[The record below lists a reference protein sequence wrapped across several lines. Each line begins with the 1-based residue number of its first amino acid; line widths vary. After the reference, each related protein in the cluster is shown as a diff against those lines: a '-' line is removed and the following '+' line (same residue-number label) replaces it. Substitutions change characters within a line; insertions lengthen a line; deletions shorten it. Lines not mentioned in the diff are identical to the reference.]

1 MTGDKKSKTRL
12 PGFSVIEMLV
22 VVAVFSFSILIL
34 SQTYLSFI
42 RLSHRTANS
51 AVIQQDMRFV
61 LEYITRM
68 ARHTYVAYPAPPGSL
83 DTATSTLTLSGKEQL
98 DWIIRLSEAG
108 DVLCGD
114 SSGIKCLLVS
124 SDAGVNWTPITSKKI
139 NVEKF
144 QVLVRPLQTPFMLS
158 SNSYLNDQQP
168 FVTLLIKMTYMAP
181 NDRETVSLEAQ
192 TSISS
197 RVYVR

>member
-1 MTGDKKSKTRL
+1 MTGNKKLKARL

-22 VVAVFSFSILIL
+22 VVAIFSFSILIL
-34 SQTYLSFI
+34 SQIYLSFI

-51 AVIQQDMRFV
+51 AVVQQDMRFT

-68 ARHTYVAYPAPPGSL
+68 ARHTAIVYPMPPGSL
-83 DTATSTLTLSGKEQL
+83 DTATSTLKLSRDDQP
-98 DWIIRLSEAG
+98 DWIIKLSEAG
-108 DVLCGD
+108 DALCGD
-114 SSGIKCLLVS
+114 LPVVKCLLVS
-124 SDAGVNWTPITSKKI
+124 SDAGLNWAPITSKKV

-144 QVLVRPLQTPFMLS
+144 QVLVRPLQTPFVLQGS
-158 SNSYLNDQQP
+158 IYLNNQQP

-181 NDRETVSLEAQ
+181 NDREVVSLEAQ